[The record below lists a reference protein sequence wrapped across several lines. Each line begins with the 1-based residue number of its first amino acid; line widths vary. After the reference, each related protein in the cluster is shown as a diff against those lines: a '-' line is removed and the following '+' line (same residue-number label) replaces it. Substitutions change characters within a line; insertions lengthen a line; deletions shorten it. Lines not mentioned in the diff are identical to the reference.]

1 MFIVRENTVSVSRID
16 FRSGRNV
23 FIVLSQEPDF
33 LEQEEWLTETVQ
45 LAGVALYVSYVRTV
59 PVVQG
64 PRLWVQGLTQGPR
77 HNGWLRTHCTHVA
90 LLHCHAVVAQLVFLP
105 CFSAVR

>member
-33 LEQEEWLTETVQ
+33 LEQEEWLTETVK
-45 LAGVALYVSYVRTV
+45 LAGVALYVSYV
-59 PVVQG
+59 PC
-64 PRLWVQGLTQGPR
+64 LWSRV
-77 HNGWLRTHCTHVA
+77 
-90 LLHCHAVVAQLVFLP
+90 HACGSRV
-105 CFSAVR
+105 